1 MTPDLLEIFEHALE
15 GITSVSVQKKT
26 NNTYAL
32 TSLQLGSSMPLKII
46 NEEDRLKLKLSF
58 EMVLKIDETSKD
70 ILDGL
75 IRTGYSLQENSPCK
89 LIGITEKNNEL
100 KAELVIFYTDYA
112 AVFSESDREVTYKES
127 DFKLIVL
134 SMLSD
139 LYSCTME
146 ISQFISK
153 TLYSTLENI
162 KKGLENEKEQ

>member
-1 MTPDLLEIFEHALE
+1 M
-15 GITSVSVQKKT
+15 
-26 NNTYAL
+26 
-32 TSLQLGSSMPLKII
+32 
-46 NEEDRLKLKLSF
+46 KLKLSF